1 MSNAT
6 IYAISMSDD
15 IISKKDE
22 KMLPSE
28 MRILLATV
36 VNKKTRKRQFRSNK
50 AAENTPLLFPA

>member
-15 IISKKDE
+15 IISKKEE
-22 KMLPSE
+22 KTLPSE
-28 MRILLATV
+28 MIILLATIA
-36 VNKKTRKRQFRSNK
+36 NKKTRKRQFRSNK